1 MMPQRGLCYQ
11 SPWAR
16 NLSSAAWQSLQPHAC
31 YKVYAQC
38 PIFDVTYAQIKG
50 GAQVHCTVH
59 TLAVHT
65 QAHCTLHTLA
75 VHTLAVHTLA
85 VHTLAVHTLAV
96 HTLAVHTLAVHT
108 LAVHTLAVHT
118 LAVRDQA
125 RWSERIHVGLAS
137 VYMHQLWQGNV
148 PIYCNTQH
156 AYTNMANPKYTAGD
170 QNEGPGQTKIN
181 DITQHCGLR
190 A

>member
-1 MMPQRGLCYQ
+1 MPQRGLCYQ

-65 QAHCTLHTLA
+65 QAHCTL
-75 VHTLAVHTLA
+75 
-85 VHTLAVHTLAV
+85 
-96 HTLAVHTLAVHT
+96 HT